1 MVVCVG
7 IPARSGGRPRAPF
20 AGFRRGIAVEVA
32 TPPGSR
38 TLLEAFRMADIRPFR
53 GIRYDMAQVGA
64 MSDVVA
70 PPYDVIDPALQDR
83 LYAASPYNIIRL
95 ELNKPEPGDDDTSN
109 RYTRAA
115 RFLRDWR
122 RVGVLREDD
131 HPALYVYH
139 QTFEIEGKTHTRK
152 GFLARVRLEP
162 FGQGK
167 IFPHEQTLS
176 GPKADRLALFNAT
189 QFNLSPVF
197 GLYPDAEN
205 QILAAVEAGLRDR
218 TPLEATDHLGVLN
231 RLWPVYDAQA
241 HTIVQG
247 LMGSKPIFIA
257 DGHHRYETGLKFR
270 DDLAAEGKL
279 SGPEDPANFCMMMLV
294 GMSDPGLLI
303 LPTHRLVSGF
313 PGLTSETLREK
324 LAPEFDVT
332 PTGTGAEGAH
342 AAWETI
348 EASGDQDMLAFCA
361 VADGQ
366 WVVARLR
373 SDATMDRLAAEHS
386 PDWRSLGVSILH
398 ELVLKHLLGGLGT
411 ASCRYVHLL
420 DEVSTDVGQRG
431 CDLAC
436 LVPPAGMEH
445 VEAIA
450 SNLEKMPPK
459 STYFYP
465 KLLTGLVLNA
475 LRPGA

>member
-1 MVVCVG
+1 M
-7 IPARSGGRPRAPF
+7 P
-20 AGFRRGIAVEVA
+20 
-32 TPPGSR
+32 
-38 TLLEAFRMADIRPFR
+38 DIRPFR
-53 GIRYDMAQVGA
+53 GIRFEMNQVGA

-83 LYAASPYNIIRL
+83 LYAASPYNIVRL
-95 ELNKPEPGDDDTSN
+95 ELNREEPGDDTSN
-109 RYTRAA
+109 NKYARAA
-115 RFLRDWR
+115 KSLREWR
-122 RVGVLREDD
+122 RDGVLREED

-139 QTFEIEGKTHTRK
+139 QSFTVEGQSYTRK
-152 GFLARVRLEP
+152 GFLARARLEP

-189 QFNLSPVF
+189 RFNLSPIF
-197 GLYPDAEN
+197 GLYPDDSAAV
-205 QILAAVEAGLRDR
+205 LRAVEAGIRDR

-231 RLWPVYDAQA
+231 RLWPVTDAA
-241 HTIVQG
+241 THTAVQG
-247 LMGSKPIFIA
+247 LMGSLPIFIA

-270 DDLAAEGKL
+270 DDLAAAGEL
-279 SGPEDPANFCMMMLV
+279 QGPDDPANFCMMMLV

-303 LPTHRLVSGF
+303 LPTHRLLSGF
-313 PGLTSETLREK
+313 PGLTAEQLTAR
-324 LAPEFDVT
+324 LAPEFSVT
-332 PTGTGAEGAH
+332 PAGEGDAGAR

-348 EASGDQDMLAFCA
+348 AAGGDQDVLAFGT

-366 WVVARLR
+366 WLLARLR
-373 SDATMDRLAAEHS
+373 SDAMMDKLAPDHS
-386 PDWRSLGVSILH
+386 PDWRALGVSILH
-398 ELVLKHLLGGLGT
+398 ELVIKALLGPIGNPTL
-411 ASCRYVHLL
+411 RYVHLL
-420 DEVSTDVGQRG
+420 DEVVTDIAQGG

-436 LVPPAGMEH
+436 LVPPAGMDH

-465 KLLTGLVLNA
+465 KLLSGLVLNP
-475 LRPGA
+475 LR